1 MIRSDIIN
9 LAKKLIMQ
17 GDIDPLWSNAE
28 WSLFFDEAVDLVHE
42 ALVDSET
49 GYFEVRDYMIE
60 PDEEG
65 KFQLPEDFYS
75 MIYARDSLGKLEH
88 LTIDEERNNGTTG
101 YIILGDRLEIRNA
114 DSRLTPVYIDY
125 YRLPKT
131 MPLYEGGS
139 DEGNS
144 VSNNIEDFIPDPP
157 LDTERGAKVLARILQ
172 YLAQNK
178 DGTMTEAVS
187 GHINRIVDRFTD
199 RLYQRQRQ

>member
-1 MIRSDIIN
+1 
-9 LAKKLIMQ
+9 
-17 GDIDPLWSNAE
+17 
-28 WSLFFDEAVDLVHE
+28 
-42 ALVDSET
+42 
-49 GYFEVRDYMIE
+49 
-60 PDEEG
+60 
-65 KFQLPEDFYS
+65 
-75 MIYARDSLGKLEH
+75 
-88 LTIDEERNNGTTG
+88 
-101 YIILGDRLEIRNA
+101 
-114 DSRLTPVYIDY
+114 
-125 YRLPKT
+125 

-144 VSNNIEDFIPDPP
+144 LSNNIEDFIPDPP

>member
-1 MIRSDIIN
+1 MIRSDIIK

-17 GDIDPLWSNAE
+17 GDIDPLWSDAE
-28 WSLFFDEAVDLVHE
+28 WSLFFDEAVDLIHE

-49 GYFEVRDYMIE
+49 GFYEVRDYKIE

-65 KFQLPEDFYS
+65 IYQLPEDFYS
-75 MIYARDSLGKLEH
+75 MIYVRDSMGRLEH
-88 LTIDEERNNGTTG
+88 LTIDEEHNYGTTG
-101 YIILGDRLEIRNA
+101 YIIIGNSLEIRNA
-114 DSRLTPVYIDY
+114 DSRLTPIYIDY
-125 YRLPKT
+125 YKLPKS

-144 VSNNIEDFIPDPP
+144 VSNNPGDFIPDPP
-157 LDTERGAKVLARILQ
+157 LDTDRGAKVIARVLQ

-178 DGTMTEAVS
+178 DGTMTEAVA
-187 GHINRIVDRFTD
+187 GHINKVVDRFTD